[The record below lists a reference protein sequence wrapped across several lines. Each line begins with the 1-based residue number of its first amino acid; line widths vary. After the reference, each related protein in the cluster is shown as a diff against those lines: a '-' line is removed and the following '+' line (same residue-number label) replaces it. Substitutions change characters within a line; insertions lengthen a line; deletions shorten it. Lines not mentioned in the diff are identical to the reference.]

1 LERAHTPDPGSLAA
15 KISLVLAVVAA
26 VAVLFLPLGR
36 SATVGPVAPGEPAP
50 LEEEV
55 RSTNLLAEEGPMVV
69 ALAAFPVLLAA
80 IPVVGERFR
89 PGSRGLRVVAAVFL
103 WMFVAVGLASIGW
116 FYLPS
121 AIAMTVAAVARLR
134 RAPEIGTS

>member
-15 KISLVLAVVAA
+15 RISLVLAVAAA

-36 SATVGPVAPGEPAP
+36 SATVGSVAPGEPAP
-50 LEEEV
+50 LEEV

-89 PGSRGLRVVAAVFL
+89 PGSRGLRIVAAVFL

-121 AIAMTVAAVARLR
+121 AIAMTFAAVARLR
-134 RAPEIGTS
+134 RAPKIGTS